1 MCMFTLH
8 FLLRLI
14 WTEKQNAPV
23 KSLVFKRNL
32 DIFWKC
38 CHFWMKGSEQTLY
51 VCTVHHTF
59 PESKQQQLDILQELV
74 CCFSDT
80 EAFFSFCMLL
90 ENIMGEQSRQLS
102 VKYEKKQQPT
112 FNSLSTLACRS
123 ATSFS
128 CLLCKPAIISSIFFL
143 SCETEAVRS
152 AGQLRPWRGAFLWLY
167 RGSLWKH
174 M

>member
-1 MCMFTLH
+1 M
-8 FLLRLI
+8 
-14 WTEKQNAPV
+14 WTETQNARV

-32 DIFWKC
+32 DIFWKY
-38 CHFWMKGSEQTLY
+38 CHLWMKGSQQTLS

-59 PESKQQQLDILQELV
+59 PESKQQQQLDILQELV
-74 CCFSDT
+74 WCFSDT

-90 ENIMGEQSRQLS
+90 ENIMEEQSRQLS
-102 VKYEKKQQPT
+102 VKYKKNKTPQPT

-152 AGQLRPWRGAFLWLY
+152 AGQLRPWRGAFMWLY
-167 RGSLWKH
+167 RGSLWEH

>member
-1 MCMFTLH
+1 M
-8 FLLRLI
+8 
-14 WTEKQNAPV
+14 EKQNARV

-32 DIFWKC
+32 DIFWKY
-38 CHFWMKGSEQTLY
+38 CHSWMKGSEQTLS

-102 VKYEKKQQPT
+102 VKYEKKPHNLPLTVFPQWHAGLQLH
-112 FNSLSTLACRS
+112 SHASS
-123 ATSFS
+123 AS
-128 CLLCKPAIISSIFFL
+128 
-143 SCETEAVRS
+143 
-152 AGQLRPWRGAFLWLY
+152 RP
-167 RGSLWKH
+167 
-174 M
+174 